1 MSLVEVKVLVKNKN
15 IKQIII
21 AAVLL
26 VLICAG
32 ICSIIFM
39 KSFFVKDEIKQLSD
53 LNIIYNNVYIRGDS
67 AGGLTI
73 QQASEHLN
81 KLINGDYAGDKKIY
95 FRLAG
100 SVYEKSFTYPEL
112 GMGFD
117 VNKAVSEAYNFGRN
131 SDGSTNFADV
141 TELDMGGKYIDAE
154 YSYSIDNVKKCLST
168 IEDEVNS
175 LLKDENKTMDIDR
188 TAAAAEELLRV
199 NEYDATIIIA
209 TK

>member
-1 MSLVEVKVLVKNKN
+1 MVKNKN

-21 AAVLL
+21 AAVLFI
-26 VLICAG
+26 LICAG
-32 ICSIIFM
+32 SCSIIFM
-39 KSFFVKDEIKQLSD
+39 KGVFIKDEIKQLAD

-67 AGGLTI
+67 AGGLTQ

-81 KLINGDYAGDKKIY
+81 KLINGDYAGDKRIY

-100 SVYEKSFTYPEL
+100 SGYEKSFTYPEL

-117 VNKAVSEAYNFGRN
+117 VSKAVSEAYSFGRN
-131 SDGSTNFADV
+131 SDGSTNLADV

-154 YSYSIDNVKKCLST
+154 YSYSIDNIKECLLT
-168 IEDEVNS
+168 IEDEVNTI
-175 LLKDENKTMDIDR
+175 LKDENKAMDIDR
-188 TAAAAEELLRV
+188 TAAATEELLRV